1 MLGYKPLFQL
11 LFLLICL
18 LTCLDSRR
26 RAGAGRAFEDR
37 KADER
42 HFDYKSAPG
51 EAIPEDSEES
61 EKPKIVLGS
70 GGGSTVEPSSTTTE
84 VPTTTEEET
93 TTTQSNEDLVKKLLE
108 GVFDLENLTKIVEE
122 EHAEALDEAT
132 NRTVLWIDTS
142 YKAMDYN
149 LSIDEMTECA
159 TWQKYWNLSETIK
172 ETKTSNMSNSG
183 NETEEID
190 DSEKELKELEGQL
203 KQTELVNS
211 KSRLKTLGLNPEL
224 LVAYK
229 AVGLVYREVCG
240 NHGRTLWY
248 RTREDANLIGVDSFS
263 PICEPFKEQ
272 LNPDESTLSQLAL
285 KLNELIQN
293 VTDGNLPAL
302 RRGGHGNGTEEEE
315 IQNSTMETI
324 LKAVTVEDTV
334 GVELLPSS
342 TPTESVADPSRQTT
356 TTQPHHHHHHHHH
369 GHHQNH
375 QNPNLHVQQVHTIHH
390 TEDSNRI
397 QSSESTTTP
406 PHTQDYEIQDQEFE
420 NQEFSSGLPPEEST
434 TQSPTT
440 TTEKSSEIEVYDD
453 DVWDYRDME
462 KRFKVRHRTV
472 FDENNVDDDE
482 SFHMASAR
490 KRRRH
495 VILKTKVRID
505 RRRRKRETSEEEE
518 EGGEKETKI
527 QQESDENE
535 DDWLNV
541 RQVIKT
547 TDGETTVAIIEERS
561 HILDGNSTDVRAWIE
576 IDASDLINPT
586 LLISSPEA
594 VAALGLEVDSTAFQ
608 RFENVGLYLPGICS
622 EYVPKAID
630 EFNSSSFEGIEIEGP
645 IGVNITALELAGVN
659 LTSLADKLRN
669 DTEVDEILSRTN
681 GSAKNLGGSFILPV
695 LNKNQYDPFSA
706 PIVFQGSAVVVRF
719 GIYIESMS
727 NFQTSTMDYDMDI
740 YLMMSWRDARLVNPY
755 DKPIL
760 VKEEDILEK
769 IWRPDPFFAN
779 AKEAEFHEVT
789 FLNFLMRIFPDGLV
803 LYETRVKIKPS
814 CNLIL
819 CKYPHDK
826 QTCDLLIK
834 SFAYPVETVRFEWFT
849 RRKDAIDKNPD
860 VKLPELYIDRYE
872 TTTCANERKSGAFS
886 CLRAV
891 FRLKRDV
898 GFHIAQTYIPTS
910 LALMFSWVGVWLPE
924 EFMEGRIGVAI
935 TVLLT
940 LSTESAGAREHLPSV
955 SYLKAIDLWFGFIT
969 GFVFF
974 TLLQT
979 LFVIGFDKRANQL
992 KKWAGRKTA
1001 DITEEIREV
1010 LLQKATRYHKTG
1022 RYLDNFC
1029 RVFYPL
1035 SFILF
1040 LLMYYFV
1047 FTEGRQDDCMNRR

>member
-1 MLGYKPLFQL
+1 
-11 LFLLICL
+11 
-18 LTCLDSRR
+18 
-26 RAGAGRAFEDR
+26 
-37 KADER
+37 
-42 HFDYKSAPG
+42 
-51 EAIPEDSEES
+51 
-61 EKPKIVLGS
+61 
-70 GGGSTVEPSSTTTE
+70 
-84 VPTTTEEET
+84 
-93 TTTQSNEDLVKKLLE
+93 
-108 GVFDLENLTKIVEE
+108 
-122 EHAEALDEAT
+122 
-132 NRTVLWIDTS
+132 
-142 YKAMDYN
+142 MDYN

-302 RRGGHGNGTEEEE
+302 RRGGNGN
-315 IQNSTMETI
+315 
-324 LKAVTVEDTV
+324 
-334 GVELLPSS
+334 
-342 TPTESVADPSRQTT
+342 
-356 TTQPHHHHHHHHH
+356 
-369 GHHQNH
+369 
-375 QNPNLHVQQVHTIHH
+375 
-390 TEDSNRI
+390 
-397 QSSESTTTP
+397 
-406 PHTQDYEIQDQEFE
+406 
-420 NQEFSSGLPPEEST
+420 EFSSGLPPEEST
-434 TQSPTT
+434 TESPTT

-482 SFHMASAR
+482 SFHLASAR

-681 GSAKNLGGSFILPV
+681 GSAK
-695 LNKNQYDPFSA
+695 
-706 PIVFQGSAVVVRF
+706 
-719 GIYIESMS
+719 
-727 NFQTSTMDYDMDI
+727 
-740 YLMMSWRDARLVNPY
+740 
-755 DKPIL
+755 
-760 VKEEDILEK
+760 
-769 IWRPDPFFAN
+769 
-779 AKEAEFHEVT
+779 
-789 FLNFLMRIFPDGLV
+789 
-803 LYETRVKIKPS
+803 
-814 CNLIL
+814 
-819 CKYPHDK
+819 
-826 QTCDLLIK
+826 
-834 SFAYPVETVRFEWFT
+834 
-849 RRKDAIDKNPD
+849 
-860 VKLPELYIDRYE
+860 
-872 TTTCANERKSGAFS
+872 
-886 CLRAV
+886 
-891 FRLKRDV
+891 
-898 GFHIAQTYIPTS
+898 
-910 LALMFSWVGVWLPE
+910 
-924 EFMEGRIGVAI
+924 
-935 TVLLT
+935 
-940 LSTESAGAREHLPSV
+940 
-955 SYLKAIDLWFGFIT
+955 
-969 GFVFF
+969 
-974 TLLQT
+974 
-979 LFVIGFDKRANQL
+979 
-992 KKWAGRKTA
+992 
-1001 DITEEIREV
+1001 
-1010 LLQKATRYHKTG
+1010 
-1022 RYLDNFC
+1022 
-1029 RVFYPL
+1029 
-1035 SFILF
+1035 
-1040 LLMYYFV
+1040 
-1047 FTEGRQDDCMNRR
+1047 